1 MSKKVLVLC
10 QRKYGLD
17 SLGVNVKD
25 NVVPKIMDTAT
36 QILGDSDFSVEY
48 MSDCRG
54 FSDSD
59 CDVDYKMTLGSQESE
74 EFIGTNKGTYALIIL
89 NTCPFV
95 QMNYGLI
102 HELLEPGGKMLFSIF
117 PRDSF
122 EGSNPLIYWK
132 TSSPEK
138 IDPFNNLFE
147 ADSGHEQLYLKKILG
162 GRKIGKRKSKSK
174 RVKRLRRKR
183 KTIKKH

>member
-10 QRKYGLD
+10 QRKAGLD
-17 SLGVNVKD
+17 SLGANVKD
-25 NVVPKIMDTAT
+25 TIVPKIMAIAP

-59 CDVDYKMTLGSQESE
+59 CDVDYKMTLGSQESA
-74 EFIGTNKGTYALIIL
+74 EFIGNNKGTYALIIL

-117 PRDSF
+117 PKDSF
-122 EGSNPLIYWK
+122 EGRNPLDVWE
-132 TSSPEK
+132 TSSPDK
-138 IDPFNNLFE
+138 IILFNNLFE
-147 ADSGHEQLYLKKILG
+147 TDSGHEQLYLKKTLG
-162 GRKIGKRKSKSK
+162 GRKIGKRRSK